1 MGNQNKELELH
12 SRISEQIYETIDNI
26 SGEVDEGAI
35 TSRAAKRIIKIVRDF
50 NFNRE
55 FLLERH
61 KSELIS
67 LDEFNKL
74 EVREGQKCIDKIN
87 RIMSESAVL
96 VSI

>member
-12 SRISEQIYETIDNI
+12 SRISEQIYQTIDNI

-35 TSRAAKRIIKIVRDF
+35 SSKAARRIIRIVRNF

-55 FLLERH
+55 VLLERH

-67 LDEFNKL
+67 RDEFHRL
-74 EVREGQKCIDKIN
+74 EIKEGQKCIREIN
-87 RIMSESAVL
+87 RIMTESAVL
-96 VSI
+96 VAS

>member
-12 SRISEQIYETIDNI
+12 SRISEQIYQTIDNI

-35 TSRAAKRIIKIVRDF
+35 SSRAAKRIIRIVRDF

-55 FLLERH
+55 VLLERL

-67 LDEFNKL
+67 RDEFHNL
-74 EVREGQKCIDKIN
+74 EVEEGQKCIEQIN
-87 RIMSESAVL
+87 RIMSEAAVL
-96 VSI
+96 VAI